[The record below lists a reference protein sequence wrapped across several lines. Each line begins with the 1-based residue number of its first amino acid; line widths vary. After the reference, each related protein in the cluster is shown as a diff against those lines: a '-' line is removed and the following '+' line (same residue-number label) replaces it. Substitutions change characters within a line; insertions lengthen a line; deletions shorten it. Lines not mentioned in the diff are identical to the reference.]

1 MSSRQ
6 GTALARRVG
15 QIARGY
21 ARRGWRVDVLH
32 HAREGEPPAI
42 DRYDGVVLHPVVEQ
56 AGTPAVERH
65 TMTRRLMTAWYAA
78 MHGDRS
84 HRWAR
89 IARSRLAAFD
99 DAPPTLV
106 IGCFTPRGPI
116 NVARAA
122 AHRWG
127 VPWIADLQDPALEGC
142 SRFIQP
148 LVARW
153 MRRTLRTAA
162 AVVQVS
168 PEWARADAAL
178 LGRHVAGVRHAVPV
192 SAIHQTRRPHRGG
205 DFTLLYAGSLIGEHQ
220 SPAAL
225 MEALDRCN
233 ARPGRRIVLE
243 IAGGDATW
251 KAFERFARQQ
261 SPDGWLR
268 RLGWLRPAELSAAF
282 ERTDCLVLIPSNEPG
297 RPVVPSKLFEYLAS
311 DRPILIAGPDAG
323 GLDSLYA
330 EWGHP
335 DVTRADADAIADA
348 LERAA
353 SGDDSAL
360 LRRSACAHTPLDEEA
375 LIDRYMALVS
385 GASLRHPS
393 HAA

>member
-1 MSSRQ
+1 M
-6 GTALARRVG
+6 
-15 QIARGY
+15 
-21 ARRGWRVDVLH
+21 H
-32 HAREGEPPAI
+32 HAREGEPTGI
-42 DRYDGVVLHPVVEQ
+42 DQDDGVVLHPVVEQ
-56 AGTPAVERH
+56 GGAPAVERH
-65 TMTRRLMTAWYAA
+65 TVSRRLTTAWYAA

-89 IARSRLAAFD
+89 IARSRLPVLND
-99 DAPPTLV
+99 SPPTLV

-116 NVARAA
+116 SVARAA

-127 VPWIADLQDPALEGC
+127 VPWIADLQDPSLEGC
-142 SRFIQP
+142 SRLIRP

-178 LGRHVAGVRHAVPV
+178 LGRPVAAIRHAVPGR
-192 SAIHQTRRPHRGG
+192 ATHQTRRSHRGG

-225 MEALDRCN
+225 LEALDRFN

-243 IAGGDATW
+243 IAGGDSTW
-251 KAFERFARQQ
+251 KAFERLARQQ

-268 RLGWLRPAELSAAF
+268 RLGWLSPAELSAAF
-282 ERTDCLVLIPSNEPG
+282 ERADCLVLIPSNEPG
-297 RPVVPSKLFEYLAS
+297 RPVVPSKLFEYMAY

-335 DVTRADADAIADA
+335 DATRAAADAIADA
-348 LERAA
+348 LEHAVN
-353 SGDDSAL
+353 GDESAL
-360 LRRSACAHTPLDEEA
+360 LRRSACAHTPLDEDA
-375 LIDRYMALVS
+375 LIDRYMTLIS
-385 GASLRHPS
+385 GAAARHPS
-393 HAA
+393 HTA